1 MKDYNHPG
9 VFGVKISN
17 TWIYGISSFY
27 RVGDISLA
35 IVNNSAI
42 IGETLECC
50 FVLEICYMIHYVI
63 CSYGSWNTRTYWLY
77 NMGIFNS

>member
-17 TWIYGISSFY
+17 TWVYGISSFY

-42 IGETLECC
+42 IGESLEC
-50 FVLEICYMIHYVI
+50 
-63 CSYGSWNTRTYWLY
+63 S
-77 NMGIFNS
+77 